1 MASNSFEREDSSTFD
16 AHAPLSAVTIYMS
29 SHTQVS
35 EEQFMLMEVIIQK
48 LQPVW
53 LKDYKWAGMWLK

>member
-16 AHAPLSAVTIYMS
+16 AHAPVSAVTIYMS

-48 LQPVW
+48 LQPV
-53 LKDYKWAGMWLK
+53 

>member
-1 MASNSFEREDSSTFD
+1 MASNSFEREDSSAFD
-16 AHAPLSAVTIYMS
+16 AHAPLSAFTIYMS

-48 LQPVW
+48 LQPV
-53 LKDYKWAGMWLK
+53 